1 MQAQQI
7 STSTQIHSQPQFN
20 DDIPAEAQES
30 STLEIGQECL
40 NFFDGDAQKAIEKF
54 EIHKIEII
62 LTNLH
67 NLLSTQKNPQDTVF
81 KQVLEF
87 IKTEDGA

>member
-1 MQAQQI
+1 MQSQI
-7 STSTQIHSQPQFN
+7 SIKKSQPNPQFFGF
-20 DDIPAEAQES
+20 DDQPEPES
-30 STLEIGQECL
+30 TCLEIGKECL

-67 NLLSTQKNPQDTVF
+67 NMLAVQNSPNDSVF
-81 KQVLEF
+81 KQVMQF
-87 IKTEDGA
+87 IKIEDGA